1 MGAPRTAAGGMQRVN
16 AGALAALCGAIAAV
30 SAQTASASPVASIAA
45 ASAADLSGLS
55 IEELANIDIS
65 SVSKTDQPLSQ
76 APAAVYVITHEDIVR
91 SGATRLAEILRLAPN
106 LQVAQ
111 VTAASYAISARG
123 FNGTAAGK
131 LLVLIDGRSVY
142 APFFSGVFWDVH
154 DVPPETIERIEVIS
168 GPGATLWGA
177 NAVNGVINIIT
188 RSSRDT
194 QGGALEVDG
203 GSRER
208 RISLRYGGAAGET
221 LTWRIYAE
229 TADHDHDVTAS
240 GANARDGWRQSQA
253 GFRLDWAPGHDL
265 VTLQGDLYD
274 GSEHQLRV
282 NNQAVSGHN
291 LLARWT
297 RQLDGG
303 SSLQVQ
309 AYYDYLERKV
319 PGVFGDF
326 LHTYDLDVQHS
337 FALGGS
343 HDIVWGGGFRRTK
356 DRFPIVPG
364 NPNSRPFTQFFRP
377 EGRSLDLG
385 NLFAQD
391 TIALSPSL
399 KLTVGLKLEDDP
411 YSGVEL
417 LPSARLSWQVTDTHL
432 LWAAVSRAVRAPSR
446 LDRDFYQVLGS
457 TVIIGPG
464 DFQPETLVAYELG
477 YRGRPSP
484 HASISVSAF
493 YNVYDDLRTF
503 ERPGNGVLFP
513 ITIENR
519 MEGETYGVEAWGAY
533 QVRDWWRLTAGAN
546 WLHENLRFK
555 AGSSRLGGIASA
567 GNDPDHQVSAGSM
580 MTLPHDLAL
589 DLHLR
594 RVGALRSPASPAY
607 TELNGRVAW
616 ALTKSVEISV
626 SGFNLL
632 NDHHPEFGSVMS
644 SVQVGA
650 SGVETGRSVVVGA
663 GLRF

>member
-1 MGAPRTAAGGMQRVN
+1 MRRPRRGSGGTGSIERGARFAIGAAI
-16 AGALAALCGAIAAV
+16 LL
-30 SAQTASASPVASIAA
+30 SAFPASASTGPVISA
-45 ASAADLSGLS
+45 ASAASDLSGLS

-65 SVSKTDQPLSQ
+65 SVSKADQPLSQ
-76 APAAVYVITHEDIVR
+76 APAAIYVITHDEIIR

-131 LLVLIDGRSVY
+131 LLVLIDGRSGY
-142 APFFSGVFWDVH
+142 TPFFSGVFWDMQ

-194 QGGALEVDG
+194 QGGVLEVDA
-203 GSRER
+203 GSLQR
-208 RISLRYGGAAGET
+208 RVSLRYGGALGEG
-221 LTWRIYAE
+221 LTWRLYAE
-229 TADHDHDVTAS
+229 AADHDHDVTAS
-240 GANARDGWRQSQA
+240 GANARDGWRQNQA
-253 GFRLDWAPGHDL
+253 GFRLDWTPGHDL

-303 SSLQVQ
+303 SNLQVQ

-343 HDIVWGGGFRRTK
+343 HEIVWGGGYRRTK

-364 NPNSRPFTQFFRP
+364 NPNSRPFTQFFLP
-377 EGRSLDLG
+377 ESRSLDLG

-399 KLTVGLKLEDDP
+399 RLTVGLKLEDDP
-411 YSGVEL
+411 YGGVEP
-417 LPSARLSWQVTDTHL
+417 LPSVRLSWQATDTRM

-464 DFQPETLVAYELG
+464 DFQPESLVAYELG
-477 YRGRPSP
+477 YRGQPSP
-484 HASISVSAF
+484 RASISISAF

-503 ERPGNGVLFP
+503 ERPPAGGFP
-513 ITIENR
+513 ITVENR

-533 QVRDWWRLTAGAN
+533 QVNEWWRLTAGAN
-546 WLHENLRFK
+546 WLHEDLRFK
-555 AGSSRLGGIASA
+555 ARSWRLGGIHSA
-567 GNDPDHQVSAGSM
+567 GNDPDYQAAVGSM
-580 MTLPHDLAL
+580 MTLPNDLAL

-594 RVGALRSPASPAY
+594 RVGTLPSPASPAY
-607 TELNGRVAW
+607 TELNGRLGW
-616 ALTKSVEISV
+616 ALTKSVELSV

-632 NDHHPEFGSVMS
+632 NDHHPEFGSVKS

-663 GLRF
+663 RLRF